1 VEGIARSV
9 NTFLTILL
17 VTAMVG
23 TLVVLA
29 LGVVQMVRGGDDAKR
44 SNTLMQYR
52 VVFQGVALLVFL
64 GLLMLLKG

>member
-1 VEGIARSV
+1 M
-9 NTFLTILL
+9 NTLLTVLV

-29 LGVVQMVRGGDDAKR
+29 LGLVQMVKGGNDAKR

-52 VVFQGVALLVFL
+52 VVFQGVALVLFI
-64 GLLMLLKG
+64 GLLMLLKR

>member
-1 VEGIARSV
+1 M

-17 VTAMVG
+17 VTAMIG

-29 LGVVQMVRGGDDAKR
+29 LGVVQMVRGGEDAKR
-44 SNTLMQYR
+44 SNKLMQYR

>member
-1 VEGIARSV
+1 MESVARRV
-9 NTFLTILL
+9 NTLLTVLV

-29 LGVVQMVRGGDDAKR
+29 LGLVQMVKGGNDAKL

-52 VVFQGVALLVFL
+52 VVFQGVALVLFI
-64 GLLMLLKG
+64 GLLMLLKR

>member
-1 VEGIARSV
+1 M

-29 LGVVQMVRGGDDAKR
+29 LGVVQMVRGGEDAKR
-44 SNTLMQYR
+44 SNALMQYR